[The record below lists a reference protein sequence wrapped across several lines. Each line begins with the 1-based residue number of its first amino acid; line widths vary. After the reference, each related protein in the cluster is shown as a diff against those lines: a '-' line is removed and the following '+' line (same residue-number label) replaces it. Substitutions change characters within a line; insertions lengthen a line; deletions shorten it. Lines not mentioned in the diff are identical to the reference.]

1 MSTVKLATTAAACG
15 IAALVA
21 ASAAD
26 AAICRTRLVGTG
38 TGQGLFGAGT
48 ENARTA
54 ATTDFETRA
63 TKAHGKRFASLSK
76 AASVRWDC
84 KSGALEAKC
93 VVTGRPCR

>member
-1 MSTVKLATTAAACG
+1 MPTVKLATTAAVCG
-15 IAALVA
+15 LAALVA
-21 ASAAD
+21 ATAAD
-26 AAICRTRLVGTG
+26 AAVCRARLVGAG

-48 ENARTA
+48 QNARTA
-54 ATTDFETRA
+54 ATTDFEAKA

>member
-26 AAICRTRLVGTG
+26 AAVCRTRLVGTG

-76 AASVRWDC
+76 ADSVRWDC

>member
-1 MSTVKLATTAAACG
+1 MSKVTLATTAAVCG
-15 IAALVA
+15 LAALLA

-26 AAICRTRLVGTG
+26 AAVCRARMVGTG

-48 ENARTA
+48 QNARMA
-54 ATTDFETRA
+54 ATGELEA
-63 TKAHGKRFASLSK
+63 KANKAYGKRFASLAK

-84 KSGALEAKC
+84 RSGALQAKC